1 MSQRKTFAEILRGAG
16 VDIEAE
22 YQQLESVFFDCL
34 VEESFGRR
42 KSLYQRIDEAFL
54 DMDIRGTCISL
65 DGFNNHHGFVY
76 EQDRAGAIVD
86 INELVSF
93 CEYIF
98 NLTSSYIKL
107 WIDEGD
113 PFDDPSLNYGERYDS
128 AARAL
133 NQVSR
138 VIEKI
143 GYQPIDDDG
152 FTVFVEASA
161 AANRVAEMLPDP
173 LSYSVVMYPHN
184 TLKGNVEQK
193 RAILRQLANE
203 LEPKRDALA
212 QVDGQVGEN
221 VFFAF
226 NNFGIRHSNLDPKS
240 KCYRADIAGLPD
252 ADLEAL
258 YDDLYDL
265 CLLALLRLDTVEG
278 EARIA
283 AFRKAGKS
291 KM

>member
-1 MSQRKTFAEILRGAG
+1 MPQRKTFADILRGAG

-22 YQQLESVFFDCL
+22 YKQLEAIFFDCL
-34 VEESFGRR
+34 VEESYGRR

-65 DGFNNHHGFVY
+65 DGFNNRHGFAY
-76 EQDRAGAIVD
+76 EQDRAGVIVGID
-86 INELVSF
+86 ELASF

-107 WIDEGD
+107 WIDKDD

-128 AARAL
+128 AVRAL
-133 NQVSR
+133 DQVGR

-143 GYQPIDDDG
+143 GYQSIDDGG

-161 AANRVAEMLPDP
+161 AANRVAETLSDP
-173 LSYSVVMYPHN
+173 LSYSVVMYPHYS
-184 TLKGNVEQK
+184 LKGNVEQK

-212 QVDGQVGEN
+212 QVDKQVCED
-221 VFFAF
+221 AF
-226 NNFGIRHSNLDPKS
+226 LLLTTSAFDIRIS
-240 KCYRADIAGLPD
+240 
-252 ADLEAL
+252 
-258 YDDLYDL
+258 
-265 CLLALLRLDTVEG
+265 T
-278 EARIA
+278 
-283 AFRKAGKS
+283 RKAS
-291 KM
+291 VIARMLLNYRLLTLRPSTMIYMIYV